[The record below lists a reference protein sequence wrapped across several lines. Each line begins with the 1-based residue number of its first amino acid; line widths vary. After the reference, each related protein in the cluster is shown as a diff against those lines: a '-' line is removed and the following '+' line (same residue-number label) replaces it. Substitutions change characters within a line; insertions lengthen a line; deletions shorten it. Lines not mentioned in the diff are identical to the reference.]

1 MPVNSSGGLFV
12 SFEGGEGCG
21 KSTQLKAV
29 AAALHST
36 GREIITTRE
45 PGGSPAAEALRR
57 TLLEDP
63 ACRDLNPLATGLLI
77 AAGRHDHLETVV
89 RPALKRGA
97 IVLCDR
103 YIDST
108 WAYQYGADGLSK
120 ENVHSIIDLGTRGL
134 KTNITFIFDL
144 PVAAARARWQARD
157 HGHDRY
163 EGYDDSYHER
173 VRAVFLERARA
184 EPERCRVLDASLPRE
199 TLTAQIT
206 AEILKWR

>member
-1 MPVNSSGGLFV
+1 
-12 SFEGGEGCG
+12 
-21 KSTQLKAV
+21 
-29 AAALHST
+29 
-36 GREIITTRE
+36 
-45 PGGSPAAEALRR
+45 LRR

-97 IVLCDR
+97 VVLCDR
-103 YIDST
+103 YVDST

-120 ENVHSIIDLGTRGL
+120 ENVHSIINVATQGL